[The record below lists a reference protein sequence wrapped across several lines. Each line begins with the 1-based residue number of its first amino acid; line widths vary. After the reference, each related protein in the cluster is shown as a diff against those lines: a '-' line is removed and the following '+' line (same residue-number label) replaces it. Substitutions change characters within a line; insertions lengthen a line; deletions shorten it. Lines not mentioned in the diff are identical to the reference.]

1 MWMLYWAVANKKIAE
16 RILKEKGASLSEE
29 ERQYLMHVI
38 AEGRRA
44 GRQIRACEKQRSE
57 EATKCKD
64 AVEELNSKVLE
75 TFGGSTVY
83 DAEGCWISEETG
95 ETECE
100 PVKVIEV
107 GHHCTDRETAKK
119 LIQAIKD
126 YAVKAKQYSVAVSQG
141 SFYIAETEELVKAF
155 EKQFSK

>member
-1 MWMLYWAVANKKIAE
+1 MKIDEIEKFFKKFAGKCFPE
-16 RILKEKGASLSEE
+16 KLKIYAPTCYG
-29 ERQYLMHVI
+29 
-38 AEGRRA
+38 
-44 GRQIRACEKQRSE
+44 
-57 EATKCKD
+57 KCID